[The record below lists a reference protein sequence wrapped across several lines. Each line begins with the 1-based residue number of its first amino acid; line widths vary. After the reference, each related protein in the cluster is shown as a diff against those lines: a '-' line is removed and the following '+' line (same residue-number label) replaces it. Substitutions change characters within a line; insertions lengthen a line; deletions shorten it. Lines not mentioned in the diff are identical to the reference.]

1 VLIVL
6 NGKETQIRDGMTLA
20 DFIRDKGLEPDR
32 IVVEHNRQIPE
43 KEDWGRVVLKER
55 DRLEVLR
62 FVGGG

>member
-1 VLIVL
+1 MLIFL
-6 NGKETQIRDGMTLA
+6 NGKETEIRDGTTLS

-32 IVVEHNRQIPE
+32 IVVEYNMQVSK
-43 KEDWGRVVLKER
+43 KEDWDRVVLEEN